1 MPWLQIVTGLISGAS
16 SVIKGEERKDVER
29 KLENMQ
35 TPTYR
40 RNQSII
46 DFYDEALRKYKVT
59 PTETA
64 AYKIDK
70 QNAMQGTTQGLRA
83 LQDRRSGLAGIP
95 ALISGQNNALLKAS
109 VRAEQDK
116 SRQAGIV
123 SNAASAA
130 SAERMRDFQ
139 YNNIAPFEKEYNLL
153 ARKAAG
159 LAAAQNKATENAY
172 KNLSSGIGSMGSGG
186 GSGTFGGWGG

>member
-46 DFYDEALRKYKVT
+46 DFYDEALRKYKVN

-64 AYKIDK
+64 AYKVDR
-70 QNAMQGTTQGLRA
+70 QNAMQATTQGLRA
-83 LQDRRSGLAGIP
+83 LQDRRSGLAGVP
-95 ALISGQNNALLKAS
+95 ALISGQNNALLRAS

-186 GSGTFGGWGG
+186 GSGSFGGWGG